1 MMIDKLRILDC
12 PAMVVI
18 TRNHDLY
25 RRLVGIGSGM
35 QRFLGN
41 TYLLDG
47 HEYEHETTFYPPTN
61 AMEHRGT
68 LYRVV
73 LREVTPVTP
82 QAEPPPSEEKKWTP
96 RVGDVMKLR
105 SGGPRMTVINVT
117 DQITCAWFTS
127 EGEHREGI
135 FLPGALEPA
144 P

>member
-1 MMIDKLRILDC
+1 MWWIGTIR
-12 PAMVVI
+12 
-18 TRNHDLY
+18 DLLY
-25 RRLVGIGSGM
+25 SSTVDHHG
-35 QRFLGN
+35 
-41 TYLLDG
+41 
-47 HEYEHETTFYPPTN
+47 
-61 AMEHRGT
+61 A

-73 LREVTPVTP
+73 LREVTPS
-82 QAEPPPSEEKKWTP
+82 AEPPPPEENWTP

-127 EGEHREGI
+127 EVEHREGI